1 MEQNTQAVEPK
12 AQYIAVNEIEYQ
24 LLHGHTKTFRKHLLT
39 TESLEIN
46 QIVIKGSGAAEEY
59 RIININRAQY
69 VLDGKATLNEG
80 ATTTEIGPGHL
91 VIIPPG
97 LPWGA
102 NLFVNT
108 DQFITLD
115 IARRADDQEDAPSPD
130 TSRGD
135 LIRVVK
141 PEDVP
146 SYQPAGHAKTTNRC
160 LFIEERMEIIEGMI
174 ESGGGAD
181 RHFHKNNEQ
190 MLYTLGG
197 LTDPLLIYYPRGAP
211 HGTGGGVSE
220 PLKLLVIYAPPL
232 GESQNA
238 LG

>member
-24 LLHGHTKTFRKHLLT
+24 LLRGHTRTFRKHLLT
-39 TESLEIN
+39 TENLKID
-46 QIVIKGSGAAEEY
+46 QTVIKGSGDAEEY
-59 RIININRAQY
+59 GVSNINRARY
-69 VLDGKATLNEG
+69 VLDGKATLTEG
-80 ATTTEIGPGHL
+80 VSTTEIGPGHL
-91 VIIPPG
+91 IIIPPG

-102 NLFVNT
+102 NLFVNSK
-108 DQFITLD
+108 QFLTLD
-115 IARRADDQEDAPSPD
+115 IARRVGIPGDVSLPD
-130 TSRGD
+130 PGRVNH
-135 LIRVVK
+135 IRIID

-146 SYQPAGHAKTTNRC
+146 PYQPAGHAKTTNRC
-160 LFIEERMEIIEGMI
+160 LFIEEQMEIIEGMI

-181 RHFHKNNEQ
+181 RHIHKNNEQ

-211 HGTGGGVSE
+211 HGTGGSVSD